1 MAYIK
6 QYRISGTNYKD
17 EPYDM
22 VQDFLSSQGGSNHG
36 ASFIEGVGY
45 PERIADAMIVRWNAT
60 VDLYRRQ
67 DPEYRGPTYSLVI
80 PEPEAGRPVSV
91 ANSYESEEAAYELVR
106 YGQWTSTEFHAWMH
120 KVVDQ
125 AYSDGRKNVLND
137 LRWRE

>member
-1 MAYIK
+1 MASIK

-22 VQDFLSSQGGSNHG
+22 VHDFLSCQGGSNH

-45 PERIADAMIVRWNAT
+45 PERIANAMVTRWNAT

-80 PEPEAGRPVSV
+80 PESEAGRPVSV

-106 YGQWTSTEFHAWMH
+106 YGQWTLTEFQAWMS
-120 KVVDQ
+120 KVVNYAFDG
-125 AYSDGRKNVLND
+125 GRKNVMSD